1 MQSWRTA
8 GVLLGTLTLAT
19 LTLTSPAYA
28 NATTAPPSSPTTA
41 VETVTPEVPTVDQAD
56 PAKGAPAQQAKAKA
70 APGDCEAYVYDGT
83 KQNLCDRFRGRGDVN
98 CPEIGYRVKLVG
110 DSDPWR
116 LDIGG
121 EPGIGCESY
130 KRHPGGSTPTKP
142 KPTKSTTPGAS
153 GGGDSGGA
161 QLPRTGIN
169 GGVLAGVGLGAVLL
183 GAGGLVVARRRRPR
197 FTA

>member
-1 MQSWRTA
+1 MKSWRTA

-19 LTLTSPAYA
+19 LILPSPAY
-28 NATTAPPSSPTTA
+28 ATTAPPASPATA
-41 VETVTPEVPTVDQAD
+41 VETVTPDGPVVDQVG
-56 PAKGAPAQQAKAKA
+56 PAKAAPAQQAKA
-70 APGDCEAYVYDGT
+70 APGDCGAYVYDGT

-116 LDIGG
+116 LDVGG

-161 QLPRTGIN
+161 QLPRTGID
-169 GGVLAGVGLGAVLL
+169 GSMLAGIGLGALLL
-183 GAGGLVVARRRRPR
+183 GAGGVVVTRRRRPR